1 MMYAKLALRNVK
13 RSAKDYLIYVIT
25 LILSVGLFYGFMS
38 IASPYYNESLPVK
51 INLEILNKAMRIAVP
66 IVALLVVFLISYV
79 NTYMLRRKQKE
90 FAVQTIIGMEQ
101 RTVAFIFFVETMIM
115 GAISIIFGIL
125 LGIGLSQIV
134 GYIVVQSFG
143 VEWQPYLSLFPD
155 TILFTLLF
163 FGAIFIVM
171 GIRNIRTVRQLKI
184 IDMLHNSQRG
194 NEKFTLYHQLSRWI
208 VIAVIA
214 SIAVLGMMFA
224 LIMKVSI
231 QPHILWQ
238 FIALVIV
245 ATLSIVAA
253 IWFFIECRHGKSGSI
268 PLLFLTIP
276 CFIQGIILL
285 ILNQVFE
292 SLVRQGLAIQAYYTM
307 PPVLAIV
314 LLAFSIL
321 ALFSN
326 MSWILTTTIKKPS
339 DFYYQNLFVL
349 GQIKSKMAS
358 SAKTMGV
365 ISCILILS
373 IVLMAWLPVN
383 AIRASEYQKITSPF
397 DVQVLTTYS
406 ASSLEELPKTTLDY
420 DYITKYLNENGY
432 PLSKA
437 ATGQLYLLQADDI
450 DKTVKNAPLLAISV
464 DSYNQ
469 MRALSDLPEITL
481 DSDEYGIA
489 WSFDTLP
496 ETITQFNQEVS
507 SIHAGNST
515 LHKKSGADYQDPTG
529 MVLFTS
535 RMQAV
540 YIIPDEIC
548 NNLLMATSFY
558 AGNTEKP
565 LAYDFAERFDQEMW
579 KYQFNLGVFSE
590 NQLYVRLGT
599 LQDNEGISN
608 ALLLRLV
615 GAYAALVLIIIC
627 FTILSVQ
634 QLTDTIEQKK
644 RFQIISKLGVNKS
657 DCGRYPI
664 GIHELYLIEVL
675 PNGPT
680 QRQITFVSVPLL
692 ISLTAILLLGCS
704 LAFLLHRMIAH
715 PISALQS
722 RIEKI
727 SGGDFSADPDIE
739 WDNEL
744 GDIGRGINSMSAGV
758 TALMEHRLEDEKQKQ
773 DLEYRMLQNQINP
786 HFIYNTLNSI
796 KWMATIQHAPGIAEM
811 VMALSRLLKSISK
824 SNERLVPLYE
834 EFALLNDYFTIQQYR
849 YGGTITLD
857 VSYIEDESLNH
868 SCLIPRF
875 TLQPLV
881 ENAIFHGIEPK
892 GSAGEVTLRV
902 ERDTA
907 NGDVLIHL
915 TDDGVGMTPEQAA
928 KALQEPGPEE
938 AAAKYRHVGMWNVHK
953 RLQYSFGEAYGLSI
967 ESEPDIGTTVTIRL
981 PGPDSQK

>member
-66 IVALLVVFLISYV
+66 IVALLVIFLISYV

-101 RTVAFIFFVETMIM
+101 RAVAFIFFMETMIM
-115 GAISIIFGIL
+115 GAISIILGIL

-134 GYIVVQSFG
+134 GYIVVQSFE
-143 VEWQPYLSLFPD
+143 VEWQLYLS
-155 TILFTLLF
+155 LF

-208 VIAVIA
+208 VIAVIT
-214 SIAVLGMMFA
+214 SIAVFGMMFA

-238 FIALVIV
+238 LITLVIV
-245 ATLSIVAA
+245 ATLSIVTA

-268 PLLFLTIP
+268 PLLFLTVP

-292 SLVRQGLAIQAYYTM
+292 SLVRQRLAIEAYYTM

-326 MSWILTTTIKKPS
+326 MSWILTKTIKKPS

-420 DYITKYLNENGY
+420 DYITKYLNENGN

-437 ATGQLYLLQADDI
+437 ATGQLYLLQAGDI

-469 MRALSDLPEITL
+469 MRALSDLPAITL

-540 YIIPDEIC
+540 YIVPDEIC

-558 AGNTEKP
+558 AGNTKKP

-579 KYQFNLGVFSE
+579 KYQFGLGVFSE

-615 GAYAALVLIIIC
+615 GTYAALVLIIIC

-644 RFQIISKLGVNKS
+644 RFQIISKLGVNKA
-657 DCGRYPI
+657 DCGRYIRQQMIFKFGLPVMVSLIFSIGTLLFLTLTGYEEYIVYISLNEMLAIFAVVYAAFI
-664 GIHELYLIEVL
+664 GILISY
-675 PNGPT
+675 
-680 QRQITFVSVPLL
+680 FVSTYYL
-692 ISLTAILLLGCS
+692 
-704 LAFLLHRMIAH
+704 FKKH
-715 PISALQS
+715 
-722 RIEKI
+722 
-727 SGGDFSADPDIE
+727 
-739 WDNEL
+739 
-744 GDIGRGINSMSAGV
+744 
-758 TALMEHRLEDEKQKQ
+758 
-773 DLEYRMLQNQINP
+773 
-786 HFIYNTLNSI
+786 
-796 KWMATIQHAPGIAEM
+796 
-811 VMALSRLLKSISK
+811 MALS
-824 SNERLVPLYE
+824 
-834 EFALLNDYFTIQQYR
+834 
-849 YGGTITLD
+849 
-857 VSYIEDESLNH
+857 
-868 SCLIPRF
+868 
-875 TLQPLV
+875 
-881 ENAIFHGIEPK
+881 
-892 GSAGEVTLRV
+892 
-902 ERDTA
+902 
-907 NGDVLIHL
+907 
-915 TDDGVGMTPEQAA
+915 
-928 KALQEPGPEE
+928 
-938 AAAKYRHVGMWNVHK
+938 
-953 RLQYSFGEAYGLSI
+953 
-967 ESEPDIGTTVTIRL
+967 
-981 PGPDSQK
+981 